1 MSASTFTV
9 TKDPYITALNTL
21 VSGNTPSFGKILQS
35 TTVSVTFSDN
45 TSAQLSQAT
54 TVFSGNTLTAYGF
67 LSITDSKTVATVS
80 LSLVVRYQYGGSTG
94 NYTDITATGVISGLN
109 ISLNPGIYLVRVS
122 ATLTPTTAS
131 VYL

>member
-9 TKDPYITALNTL
+9 TKDPYITALNML
-21 VSGNTPSFGKILQS
+21 VNGNTPNFGKILQS
-35 TTVSVTFSDN
+35 TAVSVTFSDN

-54 TVFSGNTLTAYGF
+54 TVFSGNTLTVYGF
-67 LSITDSKTVATVS
+67 LSITDAKTVATVS
-80 LSLVVRYQYGGSTG
+80 LSLVMRYQYGG
-94 NYTDITATGVISGLN
+94 NYTDITAIGVISGLN
-109 ISLNPGIYLVRVS
+109 IALNPGIYLVRVS